1 MRRCLLTYEVD
12 GVTKETYLFYKKEV
26 KEALTKFF
34 LFNDKKKVKVISLL
48 MEDDYSD
55 SVEGKVLLP
64 EDEVLKDILKNI

>member
-1 MRRCLLTYEVD
+1 MRRCLLTYEID
-12 GVTKETYLFYKKEV
+12 GVTKETYLFYEKEV

-48 MEDDYSD
+48 IEDDYSD

-64 EDEVLKDILKNI
+64 DEEPLLIILNNI

>member
-1 MRRCLLTYEVD
+1 MRRCLLTYEID
-12 GVTKETYLFYKKEV
+12 GATKETYLFYEKEV

-48 MEDDYSD
+48 IEDDYSD

-64 EDEVLKDILKNI
+64 DEEPLLIILNNI

>member
-12 GVTKETYLFYKKEV
+12 GVTKKTYLFYKKEV